1 MTNWYDLPTYY
12 DVSFSYDM
20 SDELSF
26 LKKVFKKYCNSS
38 KPKLLEPACGTGRL
52 IIPLTF
58 EGFDCSGFDL
68 NKNAISYL
76 ENKLKRRNIYA
87 NIYYDDMVN
96 FKIHHK
102 YDGIY
107 CTVDTFRHLLNENDA
122 KKHLISIKNALKKN
136 GIYVL
141 GLHLLSKKKKV
152 DKVVRW
158 TARRGRLTVKTIMT
172 MIKLDKAKRKE
183 TLEVNL
189 RINTNNHNNS
199 FTSVYQLRT
208 YTLFQLREILKN
220 VPELEIINAY
230 NEYYDLL
237 NPITLN
243 SGVDYAV
250 ILLRKN

>member
-1 MTNWYDLPTYY
+1 
-12 DVSFSYDM
+12 
-20 SDELSF
+20 
-26 LKKVFKKYCNSS
+26 
-38 KPKLLEPACGTGRL
+38 
-52 IIPLTF
+52 
-58 EGFDCSGFDL
+58 
-68 NKNAISYL
+68 
-76 ENKLKRRNIYA
+76 
-87 NIYYDDMVN
+87 
-96 FKIHHK
+96 
-102 YDGIY
+102 
-107 CTVDTFRHLLNENDA
+107 
-122 KKHLISIKNALKKN
+122 
-136 GIYVL
+136 
-141 GLHLLSKKKKV
+141 
-152 DKVVRW
+152 
-158 TARRGRLTVKTIMT
+158 